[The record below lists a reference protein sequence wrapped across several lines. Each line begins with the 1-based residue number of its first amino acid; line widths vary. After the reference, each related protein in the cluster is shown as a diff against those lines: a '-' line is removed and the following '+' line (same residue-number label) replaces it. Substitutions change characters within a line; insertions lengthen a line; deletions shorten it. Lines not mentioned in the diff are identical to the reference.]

1 MSQVPMVEKD
11 REPGDGLA
19 IRVDEV
25 HEVTDEA
32 VRTMLDIDLQ
42 TFSEPT
48 FSHYT
53 AAAFLQSG
61 HVFTLTVDSGV
72 IGTCVFMRC
81 WDRPN
86 DANLLSMGILP
97 GFRGQ
102 GLGQR
107 FLIEVLGRLRKRG
120 VMGVTLMVSESNR
133 RARKVYAD
141 AGFEQTGK
149 RYDDPRTHEGFI
161 QLRVQL
167 GEPLLAALPE
177 RSSS

>member
-1 MSQVPMVEKD
+1 MSQFGFVDSEVSPSSD
-11 REPGDGLA
+11 PT

-25 HEVTDEA
+25 REISQEA
-32 VRTMLDIDLQ
+32 VRTLLDIDLQ

-53 AAAFLQSG
+53 AAAFLQTG

-107 FLIEVLGRLRKRG
+107 FLIEVLDRLRARG
-120 VMGVTLMVSESNR
+120 VMGVTLTVGESNR

-141 AGFEQTGK
+141 AGFEGTGV
-149 RYDDPRTHEGFI
+149 RYEDPRTGDGFV

-167 GEPLLAALPE
+167 GEPILTALPTP
-177 RSSS
+177 

>member
-1 MSQVPMVEKD
+1 MSQIGLVDSDIATLPQ
-11 REPGDGLA
+11 LA

-25 HEVTDEA
+25 NGITDLA
-32 VRTMLDIDLQ
+32 VRTLIDIDLQ

-53 AAAFLQSG
+53 AASFLQSG
-61 HVFTLTVDSGV
+61 HVYTLSVDDSV

-81 WDRPN
+81 WDRN
-86 DANLLSMGILP
+86 TDANLLSMGILP

-107 FLIEVLGRLRKRG
+107 FLLQVLDRLRQRG
-120 VMGVTLMVSESNR
+120 LMGVTLMVAEDNR
-133 RARKVYAD
+133 RARKVYRD
-141 AGFEQTGK
+141 AGFDLTGV
-149 RYDDPRTHEGFI
+149 RYEDPRTNEGFI

-167 GEPLLAALPE
+167 SEPLLAALPS
-177 RSSS
+177 R